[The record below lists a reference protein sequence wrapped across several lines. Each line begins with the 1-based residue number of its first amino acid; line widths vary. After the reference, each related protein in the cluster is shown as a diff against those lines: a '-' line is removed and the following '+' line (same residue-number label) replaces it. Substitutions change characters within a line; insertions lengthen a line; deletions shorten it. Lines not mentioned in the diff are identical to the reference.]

1 MSRRARP
8 AGVGRSTVL
17 RPAQACLGRLRYS
30 GKFLVIAIVLLIPV
44 ASAAS
49 ASLRESR
56 EARHVLEHEEL
67 GARFIPPIAR
77 VAVGMYADREQAVDG
92 VQPAQRV
99 GGALD
104 DLDRLATRQGTHL
117 GILDDWEAARLAIEP
132 VQWPTAPALPD
143 ADIYE
148 DAALALRTFAN
159 QVADSSDLTLDG
171 QPQSHYLAEVL
182 LVDVPQV
189 LQASASVHEAVRL
202 ARGHGQPVDREV
214 LVAGLLELERAA
226 KQLADN
232 VNRAT
237 AASDGRHADLVLH
250 ASEAEQESLRVVEW
264 VRDVTE
270 TATARDGTLRA
281 TAFDELRVSAVR
293 DAIEA
298 LAEAGAADL
307 RGFLETRRDELETA
321 ARTDLGL
328 TALALL
334 GAAYLFVAMARA
346 TSRDLFTVR
355 GELARIA
362 DGDLRPG
369 PLLSTRDELAD
380 ISHAVSATRNRLS
393 ELVEEIG
400 AQADRFRALVQS
412 SSDLT
417 LVTDANGTVLYASPS
432 IHALLGCSADHWEGE
447 SLARLALPDSAGR
460 DDVPGDGGPV
470 GRALAAI
477 LNEPQLTATVEFS
490 VVHADGAIRTFEST
504 CRNLLDDATVRGVIW
519 NTRDV
524 SDRVALQQR
533 LQYQALHDVLTGLP
547 NRALFNDR
555 LENEMRRRDES
566 ARPGVLLIDLD
577 GFKQINDGLG
587 HAAGDAVLV
596 EVSRRFTAQVRP
608 SDTVARLGGDEF
620 AVIVDGAAGYPGIAE
635 EVAQRLLTSLAEPFT
650 YGDVVLPLRASIG
663 VAVATPDL
671 RAADDLVRGADE
683 VMYVAKRGRSGVAV
697 HDS

>member
-214 LVAGLLELERAA
+214 L
-226 KQLADN
+226 
-232 VNRAT
+232 
-237 AASDGRHADLVLH
+237 S
-250 ASEAEQESLRVVEW
+250 
-264 VRDVTE
+264 
-270 TATARDGTLRA
+270 
-281 TAFDELRVSAVR
+281 
-293 DAIEA
+293 
-298 LAEAGAADL
+298 
-307 RGFLETRRDELETA
+307 RGC
-321 ARTDLGL
+321 
-328 TALALL
+328 
-334 GAAYLFVAMARA
+334 
-346 TSRDLFTVR
+346 
-355 GELARIA
+355 
-362 DGDLRPG
+362 
-369 PLLSTRDELAD
+369 
-380 ISHAVSATRNRLS
+380 
-393 ELVEEIG
+393 
-400 AQADRFRALVQS
+400 S
-412 SSDLT
+412 SS
-417 LVTDANGTVLYASPS
+417 
-432 IHALLGCSADHWEGE
+432 
-447 SLARLALPDSAGR
+447 
-460 DDVPGDGGPV
+460 
-470 GRALAAI
+470 
-477 LNEPQLTATVEFS
+477 
-490 VVHADGAIRTFEST
+490 
-504 CRNLLDDATVRGVIW
+504 
-519 NTRDV
+519 
-524 SDRVALQQR
+524 
-533 LQYQALHDVLTGLP
+533 
-547 NRALFNDR
+547 
-555 LENEMRRRDES
+555 S
-566 ARPGVLLIDLD
+566 ARPSSSPTTSTVPPPHPTVPTPIWCYMR
-577 GFKQINDGLG
+577 
-587 HAAGDAVLV
+587 ARRSRSPC
-596 EVSRRFTAQVRP
+596 VSSSGSATSPRPRRPATAH
-608 SDTVARLGGDEF
+608 SARL
-620 AVIVDGAAGYPGIAE
+620 PS
-635 EVAQRLLTSLAEPFT
+635 TSC
-650 YGDVVLPLRASIG
+650 G
-663 VAVATPDL
+663 
-671 RAADDLVRGADE
+671 
-683 VMYVAKRGRSGVAV
+683 
-697 HDS
+697 